1 MLGAIAIFFYVGAEV
16 GIGTFL
22 IDFLTKPEIMGL
34 TPDVA
39 ARFASLYF
47 AAAMAGRFIG
57 FVTMNWILPERL
69 LALTTLGATLLVFA
83 SISGSGAFA
92 MWTLLAVGLC
102 NSIVFPTVFALATT
116 HLAEK
121 KSIGSGVLCTA
132 ITGGAVL
139 PFTQGLIADA
149 HGLQSGFI
157 VPLIAYLVVLMI
169 TIFGLRQPRASP
181 DMKEAAI

>member
-39 ARFASLYF
+39 ARYASLYF

-57 FVTMNWILPERL
+57 FVTMHWILPERL
-69 LALTTLGATLLVFA
+69 LALTTLGAALLVFA

-169 TIFGLRQPRASP
+169 TIFGLRQSRANP